1 MNGLIPSSRRSGTSD
16 LPVGGLNASPNGR
29 RPISG
34 LLPEQHFYIRHCT
47 KQLQRVVRKW
57 LEALALVEAPGGLIL
72 GIDDYREG
80 GDLASHCPIERVCQK
95 KSAVALALVPLID
108 SEPAE
113 QRRRD
118 ERIARQLARDGIRQ
132 FCHAD
137 RCRRQRIEAGNA
149 AIGQNQ
155 HEGSG
160 DLLARLLSGLR
171 PKISV
176 EWLRAARERR
186 AIVMGAESLDV
197 QSVRRFPLHLSDAR
211 LFAVEADRFAQP
223 IVDRLRFSQRLHEG
237 LAFPH
242 GER

>member
-1 MNGLIPSSRRSGTSD
+1 MIIFRWAALMQARMGGGPSSSLS
-16 LPVGGLNASPNGR
+16 
-29 RPISG
+29 
-34 LLPEQHFYIRHCT
+34 PEQHFYFGHGA
-47 KQLQRVVRKW
+47 KQFQRLVRKW
-57 LEALALVEAPGGLIL
+57 LETLALVEAPGGLIL
-72 GIDDYREG
+72 GIDDYRER
-80 GDLASHCPIERVCQK
+80 GDLATYCPIERVCQK

-108 SEPAE
+108 GEPAK

-132 FCHAD
+132 FWQAD
-137 RCRRQRIEAGNA
+137 RRRRQRIEAGNA

-160 DLLARLLSGLR
+160 DFLARLLSGLR

-186 AIVMGAESLDV
+186 AIVMGAESLHV
-197 QSVRRFPLHLSDAR
+197 QGVRRFPFHVSDAR
-211 LFAVEADRFAQP
+211 LCAIKPDRFAQS
-223 IVDRLRFSQRLHEG
+223 IVDRLRFGQRFHEG
-237 LAFPH
+237 LAIPH

>member
-1 MNGLIPSSRRSGTSD
+1 MND
-16 LPVGGLNASPNGR
+16 LPVDGFDASPNGR
-29 RPISG
+29 RPSSSHS
-34 LLPEQHFYIRHCT
+34 PEQLFYIGYGA
-47 KQLQRVVRKW
+47 KQLQRLVRKW

-72 GIDDYREG
+72 GIDDDREG
-80 GDLASHCPIERVCQK
+80 GDLASHCSIERVCQK

-108 SEPAE
+108 SEPTE

-137 RCRRQRIEAGNA
+137 RRRRQRIEAGNA

-160 DLLARLLSGLR
+160 DLLARFLSGLR

-176 EWLRAARERR
+176 EWPRAARERR

-211 LFAVEADRFAQP
+211 LFAVEADCFAQP
-223 IVDRLRFSQRLHEG
+223 IVDRPRLGQRLHEG
-237 LAFPH
+237 LAIPH